1 MIDISGL
8 AIRHIPFIVLGIWPI
23 NLLTL
28 LASGHEWSWASTPQE
43 LIGLWQWGAFVS
55 LSLAIL
61 TELGVTM
68 FFALAERRRRI
79 EQARQEGLE
88 EGRKEGRAE
97 GRKEAREARREA
109 RQEAGNIFTMLSAA
123 AQENPELLPSLL
135 EKYREQYL
143 NGPDKD

>member
-1 MIDISGL
+1 MGL
-8 AIRHIPFIVLGIWPI
+8 AG
-23 NLLTL
+23 TL
-28 LASGHEWSWASTPQE
+28 LARGHEWSRASTPQE

-88 EGRKEGRAE
+88 EGRKE
-97 GRKEAREARREA
+97 AREARREA
-109 RQEAGNIFTMLSAA
+109 RREAGNMLMVLNAA
-123 AQENPELLPSLL
+123 ARENPALLPTLL
-135 EKYREQYL
+135 EQYQEQYL
-143 NGPDKD
+143 NGSDKD

>member
-1 MIDISGL
+1 MIDISAL

-61 TELGVTM
+61 TELGVKM

-88 EGRKEGRAE
+88 E

-143 NGPDKD
+143 NGSDKD